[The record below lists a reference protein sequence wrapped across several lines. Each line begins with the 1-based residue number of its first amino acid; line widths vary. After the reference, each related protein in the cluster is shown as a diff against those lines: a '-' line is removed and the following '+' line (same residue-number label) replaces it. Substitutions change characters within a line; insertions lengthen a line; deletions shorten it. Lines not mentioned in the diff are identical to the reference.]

1 MMAPTHEY
9 RLMKFHQSLSLTNR
23 LSLIAVTIAAVSAL
37 LAFGIRGLTLG
48 AFLFLA
54 GVAILFLA
62 FVNPINYALS
72 MWTIPP
78 VFRWTCCH
86 LVIPTTYPTLI
97 IPHMSLLNQL

>member
-1 MMAPTHEY
+1 MPHN
-9 RLMKFHQSLSLTNR
+9 QSFLLVNR
-23 LSLIAVTIAAVSAL
+23 LSLMAVTIAAVSAL

-48 AFLFLA
+48 PFLFLT

-78 VFRWTCCH
+78 VFR
-86 LVIPTTYPTLI
+86 
-97 IPHMSLLNQL
+97 